1 MKGEVLF
8 PTQIIVT
15 KELEEETHIW
25 LSALSDEI
33 KKQSMLRLLKET
45 GRLSGKAE
53 KEYAD
58 SVMEVSIGA
67 NKQVIEELMGDGK
80 MCQALLEIMEP
91 HLLLREKE
99 ARKEG
104 RKEGIQGTVDTLR
117 EFGHGDLEIKRAI
130 MQRYQLSIEEAGE
143 YL

>member
-67 NKQVIEELMGDGK
+67 NKQVIEELMVI
-80 MCQALLEIMEP
+80 C
-91 HLLLREKE
+91 
-99 ARKEG
+99 AR
-104 RKEGIQGTVDTLR
+104 R
-117 EFGHGDLEIKRAI
+117 
-130 MQRYQLSIEEAGE
+130 
-143 YL
+143 